1 MTLASLVPSARS
13 VANGRLR
20 LSTDDPFRPASPAC
34 PHLRR
39 RHPSHRPT
47 NPHGLDRHPRK
58 QHYAGLPPTAQ
69 AKLNRCRDRLQ
80 DGTYAAVPAGLRDFL
95 VGRLTPDAAERH
107 IAAGLGATA
116 ALEALQNQR
125 LTRPDGGR
133 RRVAVIPTGE
143 LIDRYG
149 RLLAYLAP

>member
-1 MTLASLVPSARS
+1 LPAPPTATPRSSTNQSAWSRSTPQKNSTTLVY
-13 VANGRLR
+13 
-20 LSTDDPFRPASPAC
+20 RP
-34 PHLRR
+34 
-39 RHPSHRPT
+39 
-47 NPHGLDRHPRK
+47 
-58 QHYAGLPPTAQ
+58 PPTAQ

-80 DGTYAAVPAGLRDFL
+80 DGTYAAVPDGLRDFL

-116 ALEALQNQR
+116 AFEALQNQR

-143 LIDRYG
+143 LIDR
-149 RLLAYLAP
+149 

>member
-1 MTLASLVPSARS
+1 MVGFDFPRTIRSAQPRQLARTSDGDTPVIDQPIRMVSID
-13 VANGRLR
+13 
-20 LSTDDPFRPASPAC
+20 TPE
-34 PHLRR
+34 
-39 RHPSHRPT
+39 
-47 NPHGLDRHPRK
+47 K

-116 ALEALQNQR
+116 AFEALQNQR
-125 LTRPDGGR
+125 LTRPDGGGSR
-133 RRVAVIPTGE
+133 SSPPVS
-143 LIDRYG
+143 
-149 RLLAYLAP
+149 